1 MWHHYARRCPRQH
14 KKHSILATTTTCSWV
29 LHRKHSENTQE
40 YNWIHKNTQEYF
52 ELARILKSTQEN
64 IRIHKIHSRIHN
76 NTWETSNSANLLE
89 PTLGQC
95 IVLALKP
102 EQMSPLL
109 EYVYQGKVFNVRY
122 IFLCSKQDL
131 SLSLLGKTQNLTG
144 KYRQTNFFASLNANT
159 KQLCRIEICHDR
171 HDRRPCKNVKNSPA
185 V

>member
-1 MWHHYARRCPRQH
+1 MWHHYARRCPRQNKKQLLWHYKIQISAKEVKKWPENESVILPPTMWHHYARHCPRQH

-64 IRIHKIHSRIHN
+64 MRIHKIHSRIHN

-102 EQMSPLL
+102 EQLSPLL
-109 EYVYQGKVFNVRY
+109 ACFCFDINIKARFSMLD
-122 IFLCSKQDL
+122 IF
-131 SLSLLGKTQNLTG
+131 
-144 KYRQTNFFASLNANT
+144 FFVQS
-159 KQLCRIEICHDR
+159 RIYLFRC
-171 HDRRPCKNVKNSPA
+171 
-185 V
+185 